1 MNTNIYNDII
11 QKIAEYYDL
20 NLTSFIPNTN
30 WYQCNKNKNLY
41 LINHIIDNVSQSN
54 NILGKAD
61 YIQINF
67 VLDNMM
73 LKNIYTET
81 KLSKKRL
88 LHLDNNTSN
97 MKKLKSY
104 HINWN
109 DMVSASSIRNYMN
122 DDPCI
127 DYYKEYNIV
136 SIDSIPTKG
145 IKIKLENNIHTK
157 YILENGNKF
166 EESVIEMIKKNHNVI
181 QVGTHYDARNEDK
194 YKETINIMKEGVNII
209 YQGVLHNYNDNTYG
223 LPDLLVRSDYIN
235 KLMGYDIIAEDEMK
249 IGSPKL
255 NVPWHYK
262 VIDIKCSTI
271 PLKNDLVSNTNMMA
285 YKGQVYIYT
294 EALNKILGT
303 TMNTGFILGKRYEIE
318 KQEIIVNNM
327 NKLGLILFD
336 CELIMKVK
344 KACNWI
350 RDVRNDGIKWTLN
363 PIPSRNE
370 LYPNMKNNKDDPYT
384 NIKKQFA
391 VLYNEI
397 TSIWNCSYEARQIA
411 HSKGITSYKDIKLCA
426 ETMGFSDTKT
436 SQTINKILDINRQT
450 KNVISNILPSNIYER
465 ENWMNNNSNILDS
478 FLDYETIITESGEQ
492 YIFMIGIGYEENKKW
507 VYKNFIM
514 EELTNINELAMFN
527 KFDEYINTILNKN
540 NKEYIKFFHWSY
552 AELTFYS
559 KFKNKNPL
567 EKFNKNYTFYDLNKV
582 FIMEPIVI
590 KDCLS
595 FSLKS
600 VAKALHRY
608 KLIESIWPEGECSNG
623 LNAMILALNYYNN
636 INTNNINTNNIN
648 TNNINTNNINTNNIN
663 TNNIN
668 TNNININPHIMN
680 EIILYNEID
689 CKTMW
694 EILHLIRKN

>member
-1 MNTNIYNDII
+1 M
-11 QKIAEYYDL
+11 
-20 NLTSFIPNTN
+20 
-30 WYQCNKNKNLY
+30 
-41 LINHIIDNVSQSN
+41 
-54 NILGKAD
+54 
-61 YIQINF
+61 
-67 VLDNMM
+67 
-73 LKNIYTET
+73 
-81 KLSKKRL
+81 
-88 LHLDNNTSN
+88 
-97 MKKLKSY
+97 
-104 HINWN
+104 
-109 DMVSASSIRNYMN
+109 
-122 DDPCI
+122 
-127 DYYKEYNIV
+127 
-136 SIDSIPTKG
+136 
-145 IKIKLENNIHTK
+145 
-157 YILENGNKF
+157 
-166 EESVIEMIKKNHNVI
+166 
-181 QVGTHYDARNEDK
+181 
-194 YKETINIMKEGVNII
+194 MKEGVNII

-235 KLMGYDIIAEDEMK
+235 KLMGYDIISKDEMK

-350 RDVRNDGIKWTLN
+350 RDVRNNGIKWTLN

-436 SQTINKILDINRQT
+436 SQTINKILDINRQ
-450 KNVISNILPSNIYER
+450 NNSNILHSNILHSNILHSNITSNILYER
-465 ENWMNNNSNILDS
+465 ENWINNNNSNILDS

-514 EELTNINELAMFN
+514 DELTNINELAMFN

-540 NKEYIKFFHWSY
+540 NKEYIKFFHWSN
-552 AELTFYS
+552 AE
-559 KFKNKNPL
+559 PL
-567 EKFNKNYTFYDLNKV
+567 LFNKKIEEYYLDKNEYNLNWIDLLKIFKYDKS
-582 FIMEPIVI
+582 PIII
-590 KDCLS
+590 K
-595 FSLKS
+595 
-600 VAKALHRY
+600 
-608 KLIESIWPEGECSNG
+608 ECN
-623 LNAMILALNYYNN
+623 IL
-636 INTNNINTNNIN
+636 
-648 TNNINTNNINTNNIN
+648 
-663 TNNIN
+663 
-668 TNNININPHIMN
+668 
-680 EIILYNEID
+680 
-689 CKTMW
+689 
-694 EILHLIRKN
+694 